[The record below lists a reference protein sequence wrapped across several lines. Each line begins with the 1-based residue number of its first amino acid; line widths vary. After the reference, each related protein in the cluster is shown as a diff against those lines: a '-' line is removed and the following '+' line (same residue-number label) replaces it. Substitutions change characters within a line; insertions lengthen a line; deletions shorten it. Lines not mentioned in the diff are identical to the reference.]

1 MNNKQTIE
9 HLKIIERRSKRLIDR
24 MEDPD
29 NDVFVKDVEAL
40 NIAIKALEGTAPE
53 VPVQEQLI
61 ENIVEKVLKK
71 YLDESLLA
79 FSKINH

>member
-1 MNNKQTIE
+1 MNNKQAIE
-9 HLKIIERRSKRLIDR
+9 QLKSLREDQKSFIDD
-24 MEDPD
+24 MGDPN
-29 NDVFVKDVEAL
+29 NDVLVKDVEAL
-40 NIAIKALEGTAPE
+40 NIAIKVLEGTAPE